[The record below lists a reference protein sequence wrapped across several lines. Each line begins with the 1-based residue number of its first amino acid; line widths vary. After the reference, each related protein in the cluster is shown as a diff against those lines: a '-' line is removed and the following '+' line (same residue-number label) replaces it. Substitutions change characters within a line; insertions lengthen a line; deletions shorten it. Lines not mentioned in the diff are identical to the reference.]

1 MKNKEI
7 SKELSEEG
15 KVKLNKIKT
24 MISFNNFKKK
34 YKINKTLIHSVI
46 ILIVLGG
53 LALYTTYSSYL
64 TDNNMALESNY
75 IDKCCVK
82 PNYNEDLTFNMDIDF
97 LFISGT
103 MISLSIDDPNMFTM
117 YNGSICFDG
126 VPEDVYKIDINNY
139 KIIDVSECMNAV
151 LKKNKR

>member
-1 MKNKEI
+1 
-7 SKELSEEG
+7 
-15 KVKLNKIKT
+15 
-24 MISFNNFKKK
+24 
-34 YKINKTLIHSVI
+34 
-46 ILIVLGG
+46 
-53 LALYTTYSSYL
+53 
-64 TDNNMALESNY
+64 
-75 IDKCCVK
+75 
-82 PNYNEDLTFNMDIDF
+82 
-97 LFISGT
+97 